1 METGIANRIDKSTPL
16 TIEDFPHEVDVPAGA
31 APDQVTRYRVKQHWY
46 QDDVDAYWEQ
56 VFSTPVEQQVFR
68 AQVLNNPPATVG
80 RLMYAWL
87 TSINNYARAN
97 ATLTALINGLQEINA
112 EMNNY
117 AEHNNLCSEYEEK
130 LGLFNDMLRTAGYNG
145 WFQFEGRE
153 RTYDVL
159 VERQRTVTERTWT
172 RVTVT
177 GTSIDEDEI
186 ADSAI
191 SNVEFVEEDQ
201 WEESDSFCT
210 NYEMIEHTE
219 A

>member
-16 TIEDFPHEVDVPAGA
+16 TIEDFPHEKEVRDGA
-31 APDQVTRYRVKQHWY
+31 QPDQVTRYTVKQHWY
-46 QDDVDAYWEQ
+46 QDNVDTYWEQ
-56 VFSTPVEQQVFR
+56 VFSTPEEQQVFR

-80 RLMYAWL
+80 RLMYAWIA
-87 TSINNYARAN
+87 SINNYARSN

-130 LGLFNDMLRTAGYNG
+130 LGIFNDMLRTAGYKG

-159 VERQRTVTERTWT
+159 VERDRTVTERIWT
-172 RVTVT
+172 TVTVT
-177 GTSIDEDEI
+177 GTSIDDSEI
-186 ADSAI
+186 ADMAI
-191 SNVEFVEEDQ
+191 SQVEEMDDDA
-201 WEESDSFCT
+201 WEESESHAS
-210 NYEMIEHTE
+210 NYEMIEHME